1 VYQTVIN
8 QIPPHRVYIEPFA
21 GMGGVFRK
29 KQAADTSIMID
40 LSNEV
45 VEFWENRGFE
55 RMRVWDTRAADQ
67 GRYVYRG
74 NALTFLAGNLPA
86 RWNNEQTV
94 LYVDPPY
101 PLATRRSSHRY
112 DHELTDAEH
121 DVLLNILLRLQCR
134 ILLSTYPNDLYRYKL
149 TMAGWRLIEFQARTR
164 GGTMATEWLWMNFP
178 EPTTL
183 HDYRYAGGDYRQR
196 ERIRKRVKRFMR
208 KFGQMDPLERNAI
221 LEAINQATGGRS
233 GTAETGD
240 SGRNAMSEL
249 VLIDQNHLSSFA

>member
-40 LSNEV
+40 LSEDV
-45 VEFWENRGFE
+45 VGFWEGRGFE
-55 RMRVWDTRAADQ
+55 RRRVWDIGAADR
-67 GRYVYRG
+67 GGIVFRG
-74 NALTFLAGNLPA
+74 NALTFLAGYLPTF
-86 RWNNEQTV
+86 WNNEQTV

-101 PLATRRSSHRY
+101 PLATRRSGHRY

-134 ILLSTYPNDLYRYKL
+134 ILLSTYPNELYRYKL
-149 TMAGWRLIEFQARTR
+149 TLAGWRLIEFQARTR
-164 GGTMATEWLWMNFP
+164 GGRTATEWLWMNFP
-178 EPTTL
+178 EPETL

-208 KFGQMDPLERNAI
+208 KFGQMGPLERNAI
-221 LEAINQATGGRS
+221 LEAINQATGRRS
-233 GTAETGD
+233 DTAETGD
-240 SGRNAMSEL
+240 SGRNATP
-249 VLIDQNHLSSFA
+249 VLAILE